1 MKPVPCCGFFYQFH
15 SGLMTFFQKTEVL
28 PRKWEVHPW
37 LQVPSVGASVE
48 FKLVVDAKGQPKAD
62 SEDGARFWLLAV
74 CSYC

>member
-1 MKPVPCCGFFYQFH
+1 MLRTFYQFH
-15 SGLMTFFQKTEVL
+15 SLRSHDVLSKTEVL

-74 CSYC
+74 C